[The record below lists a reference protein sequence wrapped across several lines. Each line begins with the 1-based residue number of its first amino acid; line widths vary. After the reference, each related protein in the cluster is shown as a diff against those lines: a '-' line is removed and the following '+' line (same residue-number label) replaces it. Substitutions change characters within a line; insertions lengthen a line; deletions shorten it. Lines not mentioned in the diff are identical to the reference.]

1 MVGQVTNTRAQRA
14 EALEAWAD
22 KVDSAELREADT
34 ETLRAIAELAET
46 RDGVDEQLTDAV
58 RSARH
63 AHHTWS
69 EIGTMLGVSKQAA
82 QRKYGPK
89 IPA

>member
-1 MVGQVTNTRAQRA
+1 MTNTRAERA

-22 KVDSAELREADT
+22 RVDSAELKEADT
-34 ETLRAIAELAET
+34 ETLRVIAELAET
-46 RDGVDEQLTDAV
+46 RNGVDQQLTDAV

-63 AHHTWS
+63 AHRSWS

-89 IPA
+89 VSA